1 MRAPDPSSPVEVA
14 SEGMPEL
21 MPPRAAGPAAARTAE
36 LTIVVPCFNEA
47 ANIGP
52 LVAALD
58 RALASV
64 SWEVI
69 FVDDDSPDHS
79 WEVAKRLAVADG
91 RVRCLRRIGR
101 RGLSSAVIEGGLASA
116 SPFIAV
122 MDGDLQHDEA
132 RLPAMLE
139 AVRRGA
145 DIALASRFV
154 VGGDA
159 SGLSAAWRH
168 RLTATG
174 IRLASRLLPVRL
186 TDPMSGFFLLRRE
199 LFELV
204 APRLAGRGFK
214 ILLDVI
220 LSAPRRLRV
229 VELPA
234 TFRPRM
240 AGESKLDV
248 LVLVQFV
255 AMLADKATGGL
266 LPMRFI
272 AFAAVGAFGILI
284 DLAVVAAARQAGL
297 AFDTAQVVATLVAM
311 VANFWLN
318 NAITYRDGRLC
329 GPALWRGLA
338 LFMLVCGV
346 GAAANVGIAQSLYRS
361 HSGWTPA
368 SAAGAAIGVVW
379 NYAVSATLVWRS
391 R

>member
-1 MRAPDPSSPVEVA
+1 MRVPDPASAVEA
-14 SEGMPEL
+14 EST
-21 MPPRAAGPAAARTAE
+21 RAAGAAPE
-36 LTIVVPCFNEA
+36 LCVIVPCFNEA

-52 LVAALD
+52 LVAALE
-58 RALASV
+58 RALAGLA
-64 SWEVI
+64 WEVV
-69 FVDDDSPDHS
+69 FVDDDSPDGS
-79 WEVAKRLAVADG
+79 WAVAKRLAAADG
-91 RVRCLRRIGR
+91 RVRCLRRVGR
-101 RGLSSAVIEGGLASA
+101 RGLSSAVIEGVMASA
-116 SPFIAV
+116 SPFVAV
-122 MDGDLQHDEA
+122 MDGDLQHDEG
-132 RLPAMLE
+132 RLPAMLA
-139 AVRRGA
+139 AVQGGA
-145 DIALASRFV
+145 DIALASRFA

-168 RLTATG
+168 RLSAVG
-174 IRLASRLLPVRL
+174 VRVASRLLPVRL

-199 LFELV
+199 LFDLV

-234 TFRPRM
+234 QFRART

-272 AFAAVGAFGILI
+272 AFAAVGASGILV
-284 DLAVVAAARQAGL
+284 DLAVVAVARRAGL

-318 NAITYRDGRLC
+318 NAITYRDGRLA
-329 GPALWRGLA
+329 GPLLWRGLA

-346 GAAANVGIAQSLYRS
+346 GAVANVGVAQSLYRS

-379 NYAVSATLVWRS
+379 NYAVSATLVWRAK
-391 R
+391 

>member
-1 MRAPDPSSPVEVA
+1 MRAPDPTPPVEA
-14 SEGMPEL
+14 TSSRDSGL
-21 MPPRAAGPAAARTAE
+21 AADGTAE

-58 RALASV
+58 QALAGL

-69 FVDDDSPDHS
+69 FVDDDSPDRS
-79 WEVAKRLAVADG
+79 WELAKRLAAADA
-91 RVRCLRRIGR
+91 RVRCVRRIGR
-101 RGLSSAVIEGGLASA
+101 RGLSSAVIEGVLASA

-132 RLPAMLE
+132 RLPAMLA
-139 AVRRGA
+139 AVRGGA
-145 DIALASRFV
+145 DIALASRFAA
-154 VGGDA
+154 GGDA

-168 RLTATG
+168 RLSAGG
-174 IRLASRLLPVRL
+174 IELASRLLPVRL

-199 LFELV
+199 LFDQV

-234 TFRPRM
+234 TFRARM
-240 AGESKLDV
+240 SGQSKLDV

-272 AFAAVGAFGILI
+272 AFAAVGALGILI
-284 DLAVVAAARQAGL
+284 DLAVVAVGRRVGL

-318 NAITYRDGRLC
+318 NAITYRDSRLS
-329 GPALWRGLA
+329 GPQLWRGLA